1 MHRVDR
7 ESESLSA
14 AAGQV
19 QVYLTTTEHLS
30 VPTTSSIEDV
40 TGTQKSSFRRIGLT
54 YPLHNKHAVCEQTK
68 QSTFWNGIFFFSFP
82 AGCREDP
89 DCRAICKIVA

>member
-54 YPLHNKHAVCEQTK
+54 YPLHNKHAVCE
-68 QSTFWNGIFFFSFP
+68 
-82 AGCREDP
+82 
-89 DCRAICKIVA
+89 